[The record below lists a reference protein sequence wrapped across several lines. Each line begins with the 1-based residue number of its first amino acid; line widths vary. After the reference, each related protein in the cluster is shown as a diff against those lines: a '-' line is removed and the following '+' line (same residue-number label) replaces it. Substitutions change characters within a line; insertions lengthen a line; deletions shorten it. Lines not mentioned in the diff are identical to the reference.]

1 MQTSLHPSKSINTPP
16 SKNVLS
22 GLLIMEP
29 NMKRWNGIRRRRPGT
44 KRISSWSGFT
54 LFRCHG
60 AVYLRVRE
68 RERERKRES
77 NTSQP
82 NYKEKK
88 KKGKVICM
96 KNA

>member
-1 MQTSLHPSKSINTPP
+1 
-16 SKNVLS
+16 
-22 GLLIMEP
+22 MEP
-29 NMKRWNGIRRRRPGT
+29 NVKRWNEIRRRRSGA

-54 LFRCHG
+54 LFGCHG

-88 KKGKVICM
+88 KKGKVIYM